1 MSRKRIDPAPFVFK
15 ASVAGVYVFL
25 LLPILIVVLASF
37 STTTYLTFPPKGL
50 TLDWYAKALSQDQ
63 YVDGFRYSLVL
74 ALVTVAISAVI
85 GVMAS
90 LALMRYRF
98 PGKEL
103 VNSFIMSPLIFPL
116 VIIGIALLQFF
127 STLHMAGSFFG
138 LVVGHVIITF
148 PYMIRTVSASL
159 YRFDETLEEAAR
171 TLGASRM
178 KTFFH
183 ITLPLIRPG
192 IVAGAMFVFIV
203 SFDNVPVSIF
213 LQGVKSSTLPVVIF
227 SYIEYGFDPTI
238 AAISTI
244 LICLTALVIFV
255 TERWVGVSKIV

>member
-1 MSRKRIDPAPFVFK
+1 MTRKKFDPPSFLYK
-15 ASVAGVYVFL
+15 ASVVAVYGFL
-25 LLPILIVVLASF
+25 LLPIFIVVLASF

-50 TLDWYAKALSQDQ
+50 TLAWYAKAVAQEQ
-63 YVDGFRYSLVL
+63 YVAGFRSSVFLG
-74 ALVTVAISAVI
+74 LVTVVFSALI

-98 PGKEL
+98 PGKEMI
-103 VNSFIMSPLIFPL
+103 NSFIMSPLIIPM

-127 STLHMAGSFFG
+127 STLHLAGSFPG

-159 YRFDETLEEAAR
+159 YRFDPTLEEAAR
-171 TLGASRM
+171 TLGANRFR
-178 KTFFH
+178 TFFH

-192 IVAGAMFVFIV
+192 IIAGAMFVFIV

-213 LQGVKSSTLPVVIF
+213 LQGVKTSTLPVVVF
-227 SYIEYGFDPTI
+227 SYIEYGVDPTI

-244 LICLTALVIFV
+244 LICLTAAVIFTV
-255 TERWVGVSKIV
+255 ERWMGFEKII